1 MSDPQETA
9 NKLLESLGNIIGVS
23 VVIVLQAFALC
34 SVLGWFGLPIQLTLW
49 QAMVT
54 CALIQTLIK

>member
-9 NKLLESLGNIIGVS
+9 NQLLESLGNILGVCA
-23 VVIVLQAFALC
+23 VIVLQAFALC
-34 SVLGWFGLPIQLTLW
+34 SVLGWFGIPVQLTLW
-49 QAMVT
+49 QAIVT